1 MKNRIQRTRNQKKQ
15 DPKDQRSDES
25 GKLLKKKKQ
34 YSTNHGKTKLRINPC
49 TI

>member
-25 GKLLKKKKQ
+25 GKLLKQ
-34 YSTNHGKTKLRINPC
+34 RNSIQQIMGKLNSE
-49 TI
+49 